1 MATGNFCYENRC
13 VVVSGLDFKINNVPK
28 RLECVNNDYSF
39 PSWLIEEFEYWEVV
53 ITSGYYEG
61 ACIDYKEHH
70 SRSAYDVVQGYI
82 GYPCSKKELFKS
94 CKEEFGLSRYRMNK
108 ICGNV
113 NGMDIDTYVEKSTE
127 KVGEYLA
134 EKERKKVETFIDGL
148 KQLHGYEEY
157 CCVGR
162 ASNGEAFYQKVG

>member
-13 VVVSGLDFKINNVPK
+13 VVVSELDFEINNVPE
-28 RLECVNNDYSF
+28 RIECVDNNNSF

-82 GYPCSKKELFKS
+82 GYPSTKKELFDE
-94 CKEEFGLSRYRMNK
+94 CKRAFSLSKRKMQA

-113 NGMDIDTYVEKSTE
+113 GDMDIDDYVEKATE

-134 EKERKKVETFIDGL
+134 EKEEKEVNEYIDKL
-148 KQLHGYEEY
+148 KNTYGYDEVY
-157 CCVGR
+157 CVCH
-162 ASNGEAFYQKVG
+162 ASNGEAFYKSVG

>member
-1 MATGNFCYENRC
+1 M
-13 VVVSGLDFKINNVPK
+13 SDIDFEIGNVPE
-28 RLECVNNDYSF
+28 RQECISSNNGY

-61 ACIDYKEHH
+61 ACIDYIEHH
-70 SRSAYDVVQGYI
+70 RRSPYDVVQGYI
-82 GYPCSKKELFKS
+82 GYPWTKKELFKS

>member
-13 VVVSGLDFKINNVPK
+13 VVVSGLDFEINNVPE
-28 RLECVNNDYSF
+28 RFECVNNNHSF

-70 SRSAYDVVQGYI
+70 RRSAYDVVQGYI
-82 GYPCSKKELFKS
+82 GYPWTRKELFKS
-94 CKEEFGLSRYRMNK
+94 CKEEFGISDYRMRK

-113 NGMDIDTYVEKSTE
+113 GGMDSDEYVRISTE

-134 EKERKKVETFIDGL
+134 EKERKEVEKYIDGL
-148 KQLHGYEEY
+148 KQMYGYEEY
-157 CCVGR
+157 TCIGR

>member
-13 VVVSGLDFKINNVPK
+13 VVVNDIDFEIGNVPERQKCINN
-28 RLECVNNDYSF
+28 NNSY
-39 PSWLIEEFEYWEVV
+39 PSWLIEEFDYWEVV

-61 ACIDYKEHH
+61 ACIDYIEHH
-70 SRSAYDVVQGYI
+70 RRSPYDVVQGYI
-82 GYPCSKKELFKS
+82 GYPWTKKELFKL

-113 NGMDIDTYVEKSTE
+113 NGMDIDNYVEKSTE
-127 KVGEYLA
+127 KIGEYLA
-134 EKERKKVETFIDGL
+134 EKEREKVEMFIDGL